1 MTDELAGKVAIVTGG
16 ASGLGEGLAR
26 RFAAEGAKVLI
37 ADVDRDGGA
46 ALAAD
51 IGANAQF
58 VEADVSDM
66 GQVSDLVTT
75 AVDRFGGLHVM
86 VNNAGVS
93 GTMHFRLLD
102 DDLADFHKVMSVNLL
117 AVMAGTRDAARHMKD
132 NGGGSII
139 NVTSIGGILAGG
151 GVMTY
156 RASKAAV
163 IQFTKSAA
171 IELAHYEIRVNAIAP
186 GNIRT
191 GIVRK
196 SATGE
201 DLEKLEE
208 FEARIREQMR
218 NDRPL
223 KREGT
228 VEDVAEAALYFAT
241 DRSRYVTGTV
251 LPVDGGTVA
260 GKVIVRKSP
269 ADAGGASYL
278 AIVRA
283 VDVLSNQPRVA
294 APVRP
299 EYVVRRVVELDQ
311 FEHAGTAA
319 CSAPIRRR
327 RQGHVRYCAQRAT
340 EVEVRQARPRST
352 GRPPPETSSP
362 RRPCSGAHSP
372 VYRANVH

>member
-1 MTDELAGKVAIVTGG
+1 MSGELDGKVAVITGG

-26 RFAAEGAKVLI
+26 RFAAEGARVVVGDI
-37 ADVDRDGGA
+37 DVERGQ

-51 IGANAQF
+51 LGDAVRF
-58 VEADVSDM
+58 VETDVADVA
-66 GQVSDLVTT
+66 QVTRLVDT
-75 AVDRFGGLHVM
+75 AIDGFGGLHVM

-93 GTMHFRLLD
+93 GRMFPKFLD
-102 DDLADFHKVMSVNLL
+102 DDLADFHQVMAINVL
-117 AVMAGTRDAARHMKD
+117 AVMAGTRDAARHMSK

-139 NVTSIGGILAGG
+139 NLTSIGGIQAGG

-191 GIVRK
+191 AIVRK

-201 DLEKLEE
+201 DAQRLEE

-223 KREGT
+223 QREGT
-228 VEDVAEAALYFAT
+228 ADDVAEAALYFAT

-251 LPVDGGTVA
+251 LPIDGGTTA
-260 GKVIVRKSP
+260 GKVIVRKP
-269 ADAGGASYL
+269 KA
-278 AIVRA
+278 
-283 VDVLSNQPRVA
+283 
-294 APVRP
+294 
-299 EYVVRRVVELDQ
+299 
-311 FEHAGTAA
+311 
-319 CSAPIRRR
+319 
-327 RQGHVRYCAQRAT
+327 
-340 EVEVRQARPRST
+340 
-352 GRPPPETSSP
+352 
-362 RRPCSGAHSP
+362 
-372 VYRANVH
+372 

>member
-66 GQVSDLVTT
+66 GQVSDLVTM

-132 NGGGSII
+132 SGGGSII

-269 ADAGGASYL
+269 ADAGGA
-278 AIVRA
+278 
-283 VDVLSNQPRVA
+283 
-294 APVRP
+294 
-299 EYVVRRVVELDQ
+299 
-311 FEHAGTAA
+311 T
-319 CSAPIRRR
+319 
-327 RQGHVRYCAQRAT
+327 T
-340 EVEVRQARPRST
+340 
-352 GRPPPETSSP
+352 
-362 RRPCSGAHSP
+362 
-372 VYRANVH
+372 

>member
-37 ADVDRDGGA
+37 ADVDSDSGT

-51 IGANAQF
+51 IGPNALF
-58 VEADVSDM
+58 VEADVSDVD
-66 GQVSDLVTT
+66 QVSGLVTT
-75 AVDRFGGLHVM
+75 AVDRLGGLDVM

-93 GTMHFRLLD
+93 GTMHRRFLD
-102 DDLADFHKVMSVNLL
+102 DDLADFHKVMAVNVL
-117 AVMAGTRDAARHMKD
+117 AVMAGTRDAARHMSQH
-132 NGGGSII
+132 GGGSII
-139 NVTSIGGILAGG
+139 NLTSIGGIQAGG

-191 GIVRK
+191 AIVRK
-196 SATGE
+196 SAAGE
-201 DLEKLEE
+201 DREKLEE
-208 FEARIREQMR
+208 FEAKIREQMR

-228 VEDVAEAALYFAT
+228 MEDVAEAALYFAT

-251 LPVDGGTVA
+251 LPIDGGTSA
-260 GKVIVRKSP
+260 GKVLARKP
-269 ADAGGASYL
+269 ASD
-278 AIVRA
+278 
-283 VDVLSNQPRVA
+283 
-294 APVRP
+294 
-299 EYVVRRVVELDQ
+299 
-311 FEHAGTAA
+311 
-319 CSAPIRRR
+319 
-327 RQGHVRYCAQRAT
+327 
-340 EVEVRQARPRST
+340 
-352 GRPPPETSSP
+352 
-362 RRPCSGAHSP
+362 
-372 VYRANVH
+372 

>member
-51 IGANAQF
+51 IGANARF
-58 VEADVSDM
+58 VEADVSDVD
-66 GQVSDLVTT
+66 QVSGLVTT
-75 AVDRFGGLHVM
+75 AVEGFGSLHVM

-93 GTMHFRLLD
+93 GTMHRRFLD
-102 DDLADFHKVMSVNLL
+102 DDLADFEKIMAVNVK
-117 AVMAGTRDAARHMKD
+117 AVMAGTRDAARHMSQH
-132 NGGGSII
+132 GGGSII
-139 NVTSIGGILAGG
+139 NLTSIGGIQAGG

-191 GIVRK
+191 AIVRK
-196 SATGE
+196 SAAGE
-201 DLEKLEE
+201 DLEKLEQ
-208 FEARIREQMR
+208 FEEKIREQMR

-251 LPVDGGTVA
+251 LPIDGGTSA
-260 GKVIVRKSP
+260 GKVIARKP
-269 ADAGGASYL
+269 KTD
-278 AIVRA
+278 
-283 VDVLSNQPRVA
+283 
-294 APVRP
+294 
-299 EYVVRRVVELDQ
+299 
-311 FEHAGTAA
+311 
-319 CSAPIRRR
+319 
-327 RQGHVRYCAQRAT
+327 
-340 EVEVRQARPRST
+340 
-352 GRPPPETSSP
+352 
-362 RRPCSGAHSP
+362 
-372 VYRANVH
+372 